1 MTAESLVSDS
11 VIPLRTS
18 DTGDDALGMMSD
30 FYISHLPVVNN
41 TQLLGILSEDDI
53 LNNDVEEAVGSYQLS
68 LPHVRVLADDHIY
81 EVMRMLADFKLSIVP
96 VVDQQD
102 NYIGLITL
110 SDLLQFFARTG
121 SFQDTGSIIVLE
133 VPRRDY
139 SLVEIARIVE
149 SEGSYIL
156 SSFLSSQADAAV
168 FDVTIKVNSQDIF
181 SILNTFERFEYQI
194 KASFNESVYH
204 EALKERYDAL
214 ISYLNV

>member
-18 DTGDDALGMMSD
+18 DTGDEALGMMGD
-30 FYISHLPVVNN
+30 FYIRHLPVVNN

-68 LPHVRVLADDHIY
+68 LPHMRVLADDHIY
-81 EVMRMLADFKLSIVP
+81 EVMRMLADFKLTIVP
-96 VVDQQD
+96 VVDQQG
-102 NYIGLITL
+102 NYTGLITL
-110 SDLLQFFARTG
+110 SDLLQFFAKTS

-149 SEGSYIL
+149 SEGAYIL
-156 SSFLSSQADAAV
+156 SSFLSSPSDTAV

>member
-1 MTAESLVSDS
+1 MIAENLVSDS

-18 DTGDDALGMMSD
+18 DTGDEALGMMGD
-30 FYISHLPVVNN
+30 FYVKHLPVVNN
-41 TQLLGILSEDDI
+41 TQLLGLLSEDDI

-68 LPHVRVLADDHIY
+68 LPHMRVLSSDHVY
-81 EVMRMLADFKLSIVP
+81 EVMRVLADFKLTVVP
-96 VVDQQD
+96 VIDAQG

-110 SDLLQFFARTG
+110 EDLLQFFASTS

-149 SEGSYIL
+149 SEGSFIL
-156 SSFLSSQADAAV
+156 SSFISSQADATI
-168 FDVTIKVNSQDIF
+168 FHVTLKVNSQDIY
-181 SILNTFERFEYQI
+181 SILSTFERFEYKI
-194 KASFNESVYH
+194 KASFNESDYQ

-214 ISYLNV
+214 MSYLNV